1 MIFCDTST
9 LAKYYVPEYDSAEVR
24 ARLDKEDQ
32 VALSELARAELM
44 GVFHRR
50 LREHKWTK
58 DEFLAVVRQFTK
70 DDIGGYWSWLPLDG
84 VIVEQSVKT
93 FTPCRKPFSCGL
105 RIASTSSPRSIMD
118 SAKSI
123 LMTPTRYRRQRRWAS
138 RRCKSSSQTAFFGGE
153 LSDPDKSWCA
163 MQGSNLRLPAC
174 EAGALPLS

>member
-70 DDIGGYWSWLPLDG
+70 DDIGGYWSWLPLDS

-93 FTPCRKPFSCGL
+93 FTTLPETIFL
-105 RIASTSSPRSIMD
+105 R
-118 SAKSI
+118 
-123 LMTPTRYRRQRRWAS
+123 
-138 RRCKSSSQTAFFGGE
+138 TADCLHLVTALHHGFGE
-153 LSDPDKSWCA
+153 IHTH
-163 MQGSNLRLPAC
+163 GS
-174 EAGALPLS
+174 